1 MEIGIK
7 ISYNFGASS
16 KNIGHKQYK
25 EYPQEQS
32 GALKIILKARLFDD
46 APHRTKNSINGQI
59 PTVLGTAGNKG
70 NRNQLP
76 TKPNGRASKRK
87 IKDEHHL
94 RYASTGENKCM
105 SAWPQMNLR

>member
-32 GALKIILKARLFDD
+32 GALKIILK
-46 APHRTKNSINGQI
+46 GQ
-59 PTVLGTAGNKG
+59 VV
-70 NRNQLP
+70 
-76 TKPNGRASKRK
+76 
-87 IKDEHHL
+87 
-94 RYASTGENKCM
+94 
-105 SAWPQMNLR
+105 